1 MATDPLVRI
10 PVPSGPAGLDALA
23 EPLRA
28 ALSGAGP
35 AIAPIPVVTATTS
48 DAYVRSLLR
57 ATAPGEPLEDD
68 RTAVVLATSGSTGN
82 PKGVLLSA
90 DGLLSLNPWR
100 DEPSTWV
107 AAIPLTSAGGLNVLT
122 RALAPGCTY
131 VGVDSLAGA
140 RPFTPAGFASAVTAA
155 AANGLPLR
163 TSLVPAQVRRLL
175 GDAQGVEALHA
186 FATILV
192 GGAGLDAKLRDAAAV
207 HGISL
212 ISTYGMTETCGGCV
226 YDGAPLDG
234 VTVRID
240 SASRVTLGG
249 PSIALGYRLQPA
261 LTAGHF
267 SDDGFL
273 TSDLGE
279 LRDGML
285 RILGRVDDVITVNGV
300 NVSVTAIEALLRTD
314 VTVSDCAV
322 IALDDPERGS
332 RLIAFICGAEI
343 DADALGALVTDRL
356 GVAARPR
363 TFTTI
368 EHLPTLP
375 GGKTDRQALV
385 ALAMET
391 H

>member
-28 ALSGAGP
+28 ALSGTGP

-57 ATAPGEPLEDD
+57 AIAPDEPLEDD
-68 RTAVVLATSGSTGN
+68 RTAVVLSTSGSTGN

-100 DEPSTWV
+100 DEPGTWV
-107 AAIPLTSAGGLNVLT
+107 VAIPLTSAGGLNVLT
-122 RALAPGCTY
+122 RALSTGGSY

-140 RPFTPAGFASAVTAA
+140 RPFTPAGFAAATTAA
-155 AANGLPLR
+155 MTHGLQLR

-175 GDAQGVEALHA
+175 GDAQGVEALQGY
-186 FATILV
+186 ATILV
-192 GGAGLDAKLRDAAAV
+192 GGAGLDAQLRDAAAAR
-207 HGISL
+207 GISL

-226 YDGAPLDG
+226 YDGAPLEG

-240 SASRVTLGG
+240 SDARVTLGG
-249 PSIALGYRLQPA
+249 PSIALGYRHQPA
-261 LTAGHF
+261 LTAAHF
-267 SDDGFL
+267 TDEGFL

-279 LRDGML
+279 FRGGTL
-285 RILGRVDDVITVNGV
+285 RILGRVDDVVTVNGV
-300 NVSVTAIEALLRTD
+300 NVSVAAIEALLRTD
-314 VTVSDCAV
+314 ANVSDCAV

-332 RLIAFICGAEI
+332 RLIAFICGAHI
-343 DADALGALVTDRL
+343 DAEALGDLVTERL

-363 TFTTI
+363 AFTTI
-368 EHLPTLP
+368 EQLPTLP
-375 GGKTDRQALV
+375 GGKTDRQALI
-385 ALAMET
+385 ALALET

>member
-28 ALSGAGP
+28 ALSGTGP

-57 ATAPGEPLEDD
+57 ATAPDEPLEDD

-90 DGLLSLNPWR
+90 EGLLSLNPWR

-122 RALAPGCTY
+122 RALASGSSY

-140 RPFTPAGFASAVTAA
+140 RPFTPAGFATATTAA
-155 AANGLPLR
+155 MTHGLQLR

-175 GDAQGVEALHA
+175 GDAQGVEALQGY
-186 FATILV
+186 ATILV
-192 GGAGLDAKLRDAAAV
+192 GGAGLDSQVRDAAAG

-226 YDGAPLDG
+226 YDGAPLEG
-234 VTVRID
+234 VTVGID
-240 SASRVTLGG
+240 SDSRVTLGG
-249 PSIALGYRLQPA
+249 PSIALGYRHQPA
-261 LTAGHF
+261 LTAAHF
-267 SDDGFL
+267 TDEGFL

-279 LRDGML
+279 FRDGTL
-285 RILGRVDDVITVNGV
+285 RILGRVDDVVTVNGV
-300 NVSVTAIEALLRTD
+300 NVSVAAIEAQLRTD
-314 VTVSDCAV
+314 ANVSDCAV
-322 IALDDPERGS
+322 VALDDPERGS
-332 RLIAFICGAEI
+332 RLIAFICGANI
-343 DADALGALVTDRL
+343 DAEALGDLVTERL

-363 TFTTI
+363 AFTTI

-375 GGKTDRQALV
+375 GGKTDRQALI
-385 ALAMET
+385 ALALET

>member
-57 ATAPGEPLEDD
+57 AMAPGEPLEDD

-90 DGLLSLNPWR
+90 EGLLALNPWR

-122 RALAPGCTY
+122 RALTPGCTY

-155 AANGLPLR
+155 AAHGLPLR

-186 FATILV
+186 CATILV
-192 GGAGLDAKLRDAAAV
+192 GGAGLDAKLRDAAAA

-261 LTAGHF
+261 LTAAHF

-343 DADALGALVTDRL
+343 DADALGTLVTERL

-375 GGKTDRQALV
+375 GGKTDRQALI

>member
-28 ALSGAGP
+28 ALSGTGP

-57 ATAPGEPLEDD
+57 ATAPDEPLEDD

-100 DEPSTWV
+100 DEPGTWV

-122 RALAPGCTY
+122 RALAPGSSY

-140 RPFTPAGFASAVTAA
+140 RPFTPAGFAAATTAA
-155 AANGLPLR
+155 MTHGLHLR

-175 GDAQGVEALHA
+175 GDAQGVEALQGY
-186 FATILV
+186 ATILV
-192 GGAGLDAKLRDAAAV
+192 GGAGLDAQLRDAAAAR
-207 HGISL
+207 GISL

-226 YDGAPLDG
+226 YDGAPLEG

-240 SASRVTLGG
+240 SDSRVTLGG
-249 PSIALGYRLQPA
+249 PSIALGYRHQPA
-261 LTAGHF
+261 LTAAHF
-267 SDDGFL
+267 TDEGFL

-279 LRDGML
+279 FRDGTL
-285 RILGRVDDVITVNGV
+285 RILGRVDDVVTVNGV
-300 NVSVTAIEALLRTD
+300 NVSVAAIEAHLRTD
-314 VTVSDCAV
+314 ANVSDCAV
-322 IALDDPERGS
+322 VALDDPERGS
-332 RLIAFICGAEI
+332 RLIAFICGANI
-343 DADALGALVTDRL
+343 DAEALGDLVTERL

-363 TFTTI
+363 AFTTI

-375 GGKTDRQALV
+375 GGKTDRQALI
-385 ALAMET
+385 ALALET

>member
-28 ALSGAGP
+28 ALSGTGP

-57 ATAPGEPLEDD
+57 ATAPDEPLEDD

-82 PKGVLLSA
+82 PKGVLLST
-90 DGLLSLNPWR
+90 DGLSSLNPWR
-100 DEPSTWV
+100 DEPGTWV

-140 RPFTPAGFASAVTAA
+140 RPFTPAGFAAATTTAVTH
-155 AANGLPLR
+155 GLPLR

-175 GDAQGVEALHA
+175 GDAQGVEALQA
-186 FATILV
+186 CTTILV
-192 GGAGLDAKLRDAAAV
+192 GGAGLDAQLRDAAAV

-226 YDGAPLDG
+226 YDGTPLEG
-234 VTVRID
+234 VTVHID

-249 PSIALGYRLQPA
+249 PSTALGYRRQPA
-261 LTAGHF
+261 LTAAHF
-267 SDDGFL
+267 TDDGFL

-279 LRDGML
+279 VRDGTL
-285 RILGRVDDVITVNGV
+285 RILGRVDDVVTVNGV
-300 NVSVTAIEALLRTD
+300 NVSVTAIEALLRTS
-314 VTVSDCAV
+314 TNVSDCAV

-332 RLIAFICGAEI
+332 RLIAFICGADI
-343 DADALGALVTDRL
+343 DSEALGDLVTQRL
-356 GVAARPR
+356 GAAARPR
-363 TFTTI
+363 AFTTI
-368 EHLPTLP
+368 EQLPTLP
-375 GGKTDRQALV
+375 GGKTDRQALI
-385 ALAMET
+385 ALALET

>member
-90 DGLLSLNPWR
+90 DGLLALNPWR

-155 AANGLPLR
+155 AAHGLPLR

-192 GGAGLDAKLRDAAAV
+192 GGAGLDAKLRDAAAA

-343 DADALGALVTDRL
+343 DADALGTLVTDRL

-368 EHLPTLP
+368 EQLPTLP

>member
-28 ALSGAGP
+28 ALSGTGP

-57 ATAPGEPLEDD
+57 ATAPDEPLEDD

-100 DEPSTWV
+100 DEPATWV
-107 AAIPLTSAGGLNVLT
+107 VAIPLTSAGGLNVLT
-122 RALAPGCTY
+122 RALSTGGSY

-140 RPFTPAGFASAVTAA
+140 RPFTLAGFAAATTAA
-155 AANGLPLR
+155 TTHGLPLR

-175 GDAQGVEALHA
+175 GDAQGVEALQGY
-186 FATILV
+186 ATILV
-192 GGAGLDAKLRDAAAV
+192 GGAGLDAQLRDAAAAR
-207 HGISL
+207 GISL

-226 YDGAPLDG
+226 YDGAPLEG
-234 VTVRID
+234 VTVHID
-240 SASRVTLGG
+240 SDARVTLGG
-249 PSIALGYRLQPA
+249 PSIALGYRHQPA
-261 LTAGHF
+261 LTAAHF
-267 SDDGFL
+267 TDEGFL

-279 LRDGML
+279 FRGGTL
-285 RILGRVDDVITVNGV
+285 RILGRVDDVVTVNGV
-300 NVSVTAIEALLRTD
+300 NVSVAAIEALLRTD
-314 VTVSDCAV
+314 ANVSDCAV

-332 RLIAFICGAEI
+332 RLIAFICGANI
-343 DADALGALVTDRL
+343 DAEALGDLVTERL

-363 TFTTI
+363 AFTTI

-375 GGKTDRQALV
+375 GGKTDRQALI
-385 ALAMET
+385 ALALET

>member
-28 ALSGAGP
+28 ALSGTGP
-35 AIAPIPVVTATTS
+35 AITPIPVVTATTS

-57 ATAPGEPLEDD
+57 ATAPDEPLEDD

-90 DGLLSLNPWR
+90 DGLVSLNPWR
-100 DEPSTWV
+100 DEPGTWV

-122 RALAPGCTY
+122 RALAPGCSY

-140 RPFTPAGFASAVTAA
+140 RPFTPAGFAAATTAA
-155 AANGLPLR
+155 MSHGLPLR

-175 GDAQGVEALHA
+175 GDAQGVGALQA
-186 FATILV
+186 CATILV
-192 GGAGLDAKLRDAAAV
+192 GGAGLDAQLRDAAAV

-226 YDGAPLDG
+226 YDGTPLEG
-234 VTVRID
+234 VTVRIAND
-240 SASRVTLGG
+240 SRVTLGG
-249 PSIALGYRLQPA
+249 PSIALGYRHQPA
-261 LTAGHF
+261 LTAAHF
-267 SDDGFL
+267 TDEGFL

-279 LRDGML
+279 IRDGIL
-285 RILGRVDDVITVNGV
+285 RILGRVDDVVTVNGV
-300 NVSVTAIEALLRTD
+300 NVSVAAIEAQLRADTN
-314 VTVSDCAV
+314 VSDCAV

-332 RLIAFICGAEI
+332 RLIAFICGAHI
-343 DADALGALVTDRL
+343 DAEALGDLVTERL

-363 TFTTI
+363 AFTTI
-368 EHLPTLP
+368 EQLPTLP
-375 GGKTDRQALV
+375 GGKTDRQALI
-385 ALAMET
+385 ALALET

>member
-28 ALSGAGP
+28 ALSGTGP
-35 AIAPIPVVTATTS
+35 AITPIPVVTATTS

-57 ATAPGEPLEDD
+57 ATGPDEPLEDD

-90 DGLLSLNPWR
+90 DGLVSLNPWR
-100 DEPSTWV
+100 DEPGTWV

-122 RALAPGCTY
+122 RALAPGCSY

-140 RPFTPAGFASAVTAA
+140 RPFTPAGFAAATTAA
-155 AANGLPLR
+155 MSHGLPLR

-175 GDAQGVEALHA
+175 GDAQGVEALQA
-186 FATILV
+186 CVTILV
-192 GGAGLDAKLRDAAAV
+192 GGAGLDAQLRDAAAV

-226 YDGAPLDG
+226 YDGTPLEG
-234 VTVRID
+234 VTVRLAND
-240 SASRVTLGG
+240 SRVTLGG
-249 PSIALGYRLQPA
+249 PSIALGYRHQPA
-261 LTAGHF
+261 LTATHF
-267 SDDGFL
+267 TDEGFL

-279 LRDGML
+279 IRDGIL
-285 RILGRVDDVITVNGV
+285 RILGRVDDVVTVNGV
-300 NVSVTAIEALLRTD
+300 NVSVAAIEAQLRADTN
-314 VTVSDCAV
+314 VIDCAV

-332 RLIAFICGAEI
+332 RLIAFICGAHI
-343 DADALGALVTDRL
+343 DAEALGDLVTQRL

-363 TFTTI
+363 AFTTI
-368 EHLPTLP
+368 EQLPTLP
-375 GGKTDRQALV
+375 GGKTDRQALI
-385 ALAMET
+385 ALALET

>member
-10 PVPSGPAGLDALA
+10 PVPAGPAGLHALA

-28 ALSGAGP
+28 ALSGNGP

-57 ATAPGEPLEDD
+57 AIAPDEPLEDD

-90 DGLLSLNPWR
+90 AGLLALNPWR
-100 DEPSTWV
+100 DEPGTWV

-122 RALAPGCTY
+122 RALAPGCEY
-131 VGVDSLAGA
+131 VGIDSLAGA
-140 RPFTPAGFASAVTAA
+140 RPFTPAGFAAA
-155 AANGLPLR
+155 ISDGLSHGLPLR

-175 GDAQGVEALHA
+175 GDPKGVEALQA
-186 FATILV
+186 LATILV
-192 GGAGLDAKLRDAAAV
+192 GGAGLDAQLRDAAAV

-226 YDGAPLDG
+226 YDGTPLEG

-240 SASRVTLGG
+240 NDSRVTLGG
-249 PSIALGYRLQPA
+249 PSIALGYRHQPA
-261 LTAGHF
+261 LTAAHF
-267 SDDGFL
+267 TDDGFL

-279 LRDGML
+279 FRDGTL
-285 RILGRVDDVITVNGV
+285 RILGRIDDVVTVNGV
-300 NVSVTAIEALLRTD
+300 NVSLAAIESLLRTEAN
-314 VTVSDCAV
+314 VSDCAV

-332 RLIAFICGAEI
+332 RLIAFICGEHI
-343 DADALGALVTDRL
+343 DSEALGDLVTERL

-363 TFTTI
+363 AFTTI

-375 GGKTDRQALV
+375 GGKTDRQALI
-385 ALAMET
+385 ALALET

>member
-28 ALSGAGP
+28 ALSGTGP

-57 ATAPGEPLEDD
+57 ATAPDEPLEDD

-100 DEPSTWV
+100 GEPATWV

-140 RPFTPAGFASAVTAA
+140 RPFTPAGFAAATTAA
-155 AANGLPLR
+155 TTHGLPLR

-175 GDAQGVEALHA
+175 GDAQGVEALQA
-186 FATILV
+186 CATILV
-192 GGAGLDAKLRDAAAV
+192 GGAGLDTQLRDAAAG

-212 ISTYGMTETCGGCV
+212 ISTYGMTESCGGCV
-226 YDGAPLDG
+226 YDGTPLEG
-234 VTVRID
+234 VIVRID
-240 SASRVTLGG
+240 ADSRVILGG
-249 PSIALGYRLQPA
+249 LSIALGYRHQPA
-261 LTAGHF
+261 LTAAHF
-267 SDDGFL
+267 TEEGFL

-279 LRDGML
+279 LRNGTL
-285 RILGRVDDVITVNGV
+285 RILGRVDDVVTVNGV
-300 NVSVTAIEALLRTD
+300 NVSVAAIEALLRAD
-314 VTVSDCAV
+314 ANVSDCAV
-322 IALDDPERGS
+322 VALDDPERGS
-332 RLIAFICGAEI
+332 RLIAFICGAQI
-343 DADALGALVTDRL
+343 DAEALGDLVTERL

-363 TFTTI
+363 AFTTI

-375 GGKTDRQALV
+375 GGKTDRQALI
-385 ALAMET
+385 ALALET

>member
-28 ALSGAGP
+28 ALSGTGP
-35 AIAPIPVVTATTS
+35 AIAPTPVVTATTS
-48 DAYVRSLLR
+48 AAYVGSLLR
-57 ATAPGEPLEDD
+57 AIAPDEPLEDD

-90 DGLLSLNPWR
+90 DGLLALNPWR
-100 DEPSTWV
+100 DEPGTWV

-131 VGVDSLAGA
+131 VGVDSLGGA
-140 RPFTPAGFASAVTAA
+140 RPFTPAGFAVAISDAMTH
-155 AANGLPLR
+155 GLPLR

-175 GDAQGVEALHA
+175 GDAQGVEALQA

-192 GGAGLDAKLRDAAAV
+192 GGAGLDTQLRDAAAA
-207 HGISL
+207 HGVSL

-240 SASRVTLGG
+240 SESRVSLGG
-249 PSIALGYRLQPA
+249 PSIALGYRHQPA
-261 LTAGHF
+261 LTAKHF
-267 SDDGFL
+267 SSDGFL

-279 LRDGML
+279 LHAGRL
-285 RILGRVDDVITVNGV
+285 RIFGRIDDVITVNGV
-300 NVSVTAIEALLRTD
+300 NVSVTAIEAVLRSETK
-314 VTVSDCAV
+314 VSDCAV

-332 RLIAFICGAEI
+332 RLIAFICGAHI
-343 DADALGALVTDRL
+343 DTEALGDLVTERL

-363 TFTTI
+363 AFTTI

-375 GGKTDRQALV
+375 GGKTDRQALI
-385 ALAMET
+385 ALALET

>member
-28 ALSGAGP
+28 ALSGTGP

-57 ATAPGEPLEDD
+57 ATAPDDPLEDD

-90 DGLLSLNPWR
+90 AGLLSLNPWR
-100 DEPSTWV
+100 NEPCTWV

-122 RALAPGCTY
+122 RALAPGCSY

-140 RPFTPAGFASAVTAA
+140 RPFTPAGFATAIA
-155 AANGLPLR
+155 DALRHGLPLR
-163 TSLVPAQVRRLL
+163 TSLVPAQVRRLM
-175 GDAQGVEALHA
+175 GDAQGVEALQA
-186 FATILV
+186 CATILV
-192 GGAGLDAKLRDAAAV
+192 GGAGLDEHLRDAAAV

-226 YDGAPLDG
+226 YDGAPLEG
-234 VTVRID
+234 VTVRIGSD
-240 SASRVTLGG
+240 SRVTLGG
-249 PSIALGYRLQPA
+249 PSIALGYRHQPA
-261 LTAGHF
+261 LTAAHF
-267 SDDGFL
+267 TDEGFL

-279 LRDGML
+279 FRDETL
-285 RILGRVDDVITVNGV
+285 RILGRVDDVVTVNGV
-300 NVSVTAIEALLRTD
+300 NVSVTAIESLLRADTN
-314 VTVSDCAV
+314 VSDCAV
-322 IALDDPERGS
+322 IALDDPQRGS
-332 RLIAFICGAEI
+332 RLIAFLCGAQI
-343 DADALGALVTDRL
+343 DAEALGDLVTERL

-363 TFTTI
+363 AFTTI

-375 GGKTDRQALV
+375 GGKTDRQALI
-385 ALAMET
+385 ALALET

>member
-28 ALSGAGP
+28 ALSGTGP

-57 ATAPGEPLEDD
+57 ATAPDEPLEDD

-100 DEPSTWV
+100 DDPGTWV

-122 RALAPGCTY
+122 RALAPGCSY

-140 RPFTPAGFASAVTAA
+140 RPFTPAGFAAATTTAVTH
-155 AANGLPLR
+155 GLPLR

-175 GDAQGVEALHA
+175 ADAQGVEALQA
-186 FATILV
+186 CTTILV
-192 GGAGLDAKLRDAAAV
+192 GGAGLDAQLRDAAAV

-226 YDGAPLDG
+226 YDGTPLEG
-234 VTVRID
+234 VTVHID

-249 PSIALGYRLQPA
+249 PSIALGYRHQPA
-261 LTAGHF
+261 LTAAHF
-267 SDDGFL
+267 TDDGFL

-279 LRDGML
+279 VRNGTL
-285 RILGRVDDVITVNGV
+285 RILGRVDDVVTVNGV
-300 NVSVTAIEALLRTD
+300 NVSVTAIEALLRTG
-314 VTVSDCAV
+314 TNVSDCAV

-332 RLIAFICGAEI
+332 RLIAFICGAVI
-343 DADALGALVTDRL
+343 DSEALGDLVTQRL
-356 GVAARPR
+356 GAAARPR
-363 TFTTI
+363 AFTTI
-368 EHLPTLP
+368 EQLPTLP
-375 GGKTDRQALV
+375 GGKTDRQALI
-385 ALAMET
+385 ALALET